1 MIIGVTGNYASGK
14 DTVAEILQEL
24 GFKHISFSDMIR
36 HEVSRR
42 GEEITRDKL
51 IEVGNE
57 LREKFGAEVLAKR
70 ALEQVGESNY
80 VFTSI
85 RNPSE
90 VELLQK
96 RKDFVLIRVTAP
108 DEVRLQRIIERNRE
122 HDPKTRQELQEKEA
136 EENSK
141 DPNAQQLNTVNAMAT
156 HELVND
162 TTLEELRERI
172 KDLLTSINIRAQQSI

>member
-14 DTVAEILQEL
+14 DTVAEILQKL

-36 HEVSRR
+36 QEVTRR
-42 GEEITRDKL
+42 SEEITRDKL

-57 LREKFGAEVLAKR
+57 LREKFGAEVLAKK
-70 ALEQVGESNY
+70 ALEQVEEGNY

-85 RNPSE
+85 RNPAE

-96 RKDFVLIRVTAP
+96 RDDFVLVKVTAP
-108 DEVRLQRIIERNRE
+108 DEVRLQRIVERNRE
-122 HDPKTRQELQEKEA
+122 HDPKTMQELKEKEA

-141 DPNAQQLNTVNAMAT
+141 NPKAQQLNTVNALAT
-156 HELVND
+156 HELVNA
-162 TTLEELRERI
+162 TSVEELRDKI
-172 KDLLTSINIRAQQSI
+172 KDLLTSMNIRTQ